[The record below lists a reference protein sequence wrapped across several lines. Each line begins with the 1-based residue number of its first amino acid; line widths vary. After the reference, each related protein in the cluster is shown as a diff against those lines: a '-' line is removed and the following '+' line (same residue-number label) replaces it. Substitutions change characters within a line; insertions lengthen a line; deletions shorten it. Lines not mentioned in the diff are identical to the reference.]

1 MRYICILQFINH
13 QKIFWLLLGLIF
25 HAFAFQ
31 ESNPALRLKDDMIGE
46 SGFAGGRIEEDGQ
59 IKRRESPDF
68 DDQNDLSGL
77 EDENIIGGGL
87 QRDISLNKVK
97 SIATTTRSSSNE
109 VDWKVN
115 ILMRLYIN
123 LLIEIFSYVSFLFH
137 FLINFYNVIST
148 LTSVL
153 MLPETHSKRM
163 KMFMVETN
171 LIKRL
176 VIV

>member
-1 MRYICILQFINH
+1 
-13 QKIFWLLLGLIF
+13 
-25 HAFAFQ
+25 
-31 ESNPALRLKDDMIGE
+31 MIGE
-46 SGFAGGRIEEDGQ
+46 SGFAGGRIEENGQ

-97 SIATTTRSSSNE
+97 SIATTTRSGSNE

-115 ILMRLYIN
+115 VHICLYIN
-123 LLIEIFSYVSFLFH
+123 LLLEIFIICEFSFSFLIKFH
-137 FLINFYNVIST
+137 NVIST

>member
-1 MRYICILQFINH
+1 MNH
-13 QKIFWLLLGLIF
+13 QKVFWLTLGLIF

-46 SGFAGGRIEEDGQ
+46 SGFAGGRIEENGQ

-87 QRDISLNKVK
+87 QRDISYNKVK
-97 SIATTTRSSSNE
+97 SIATTTRSGSNE

-115 ILMRLYIN
+115 VHICLYIN
-123 LLIEIFSYVSFLFH
+123 LLLEIFV
-137 FLINFYNVIST
+137 
-148 LTSVL
+148 
-153 MLPETHSKRM
+153 K
-163 KMFMVETN
+163 FM
-171 LIKRL
+171 
-176 VIV
+176 